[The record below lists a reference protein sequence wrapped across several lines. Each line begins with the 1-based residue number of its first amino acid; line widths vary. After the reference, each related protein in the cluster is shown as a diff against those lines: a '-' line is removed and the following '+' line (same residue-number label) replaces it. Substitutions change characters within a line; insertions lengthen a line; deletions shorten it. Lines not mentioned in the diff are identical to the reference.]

1 MIALIFHLVLRS
13 WRSVSSPPYS
23 LMISSFAPCAVNV
36 PRYERH
42 KAICVRLMSA
52 HCHPGLHCSLIF
64 YVPLYFTPA
73 LGWWGLVNTC
83 ARQKQHPMQ
92 KGELKDCSL
101 LSWLDGESRPHNRP
115 EGRWYG
121 VLLIFHPSCFFI
133 WIRISKLHFYHL
145 HLFQHLYLS
154 SVFASVFAQCSW
166 GEAVSGSFNSC
177 AARKEE
183 ALKRLRGGPTL
194 FQRVAMMFSSFLL
207 KF

>member
-23 LMISSFAPCAVNV
+23 LMISSSAPCAVNV

-42 KAICVRLMSA
+42 KAICVRLMSV

-73 LGWWGLVNTC
+73 LGWWGPVNMC

-92 KGELKDCSL
+92 KGQLEDCSL

-115 EGRWYG
+115 EGRLVWSSLNISS
-121 VLLIFHPSCFFI
+121 VLL
-133 WIRISKLHFYHL
+133 
-145 HLFQHLYLS
+145 LYLNS
-154 SVFASVFAQCSW
+154 YLKITFLSFASVSAFVFDLSVCI
-166 GEAVSGSFNSC
+166 C
-177 AARKEE
+177 ICTM
-183 ALKRLRGGPTL
+183 LLRRGCIGQ
-194 FQRVAMMFSSFLL
+194 F
-207 KF
+207 